1 MKHCRKKIYVI
12 KTKNDEILFS
22 SLQKLDEY
30 VAKHRYLEREE
41 NEVYVEYFQPQI
53 KVKLTFEN
61 LK

>member
-1 MKHCRKKIYVI
+1 MRHCRKKIYVI

-22 SLQKLDEY
+22 SIRKLDEY
-30 VAKHRYLEREE
+30 VAKHKYLEREE
-41 NEVYVEYFQPQI
+41 NEVYVEYFQPKI